1 MQLPM
6 LQIGTLK
13 AKLPIIQGGMAVR
26 ISTAPLAAAVANEG
40 GIGIIAGTGM
50 SVGELREEIR
60 KARQLSKGIIGVNV
74 MFAVREFANLVVAAL
89 EEGIDLVVSGAGF
102 SRDIFGWGK
111 KYNRAI
117 VPIVST
123 PRLAVMAEKLG
134 ASAVVVEGVEAGGHL
149 GTREQL
155 KNIISSVRN
164 TIKIPIIA
172 AGGITTGK
180 DIVEA
185 LKLGANGVQMGT
197 RFAASEE
204 SNASQEFKSLYL
216 AAKESDL
223 VFVQSPVG
231 LEGRAIRNEFV
242 KKLEAK
248 TPLEP
253 WRCENCLKECSRR
266 FCILSAL
273 DNAQKGSL
281 KNGLVFAGTGVANIK
296 EILPVKKIISKLL
309 AEADE
314 YMREGENSF

>member
-13 AKLPIIQGGMAVR
+13 AKIPIIQGGMAVR

-40 GIGIIAGTGM
+40 GIGVIAGTGM
-50 SVGELREEIR
+50 SVAELREEIKR
-60 KARQLSKGIIGVNV
+60 ARRLSKGIIGVNV
-74 MFAVREFANLVVAAL
+74 MFAVREFANLVIAAL
-89 EEGIDLVVSGAGF
+89 EEGIDLVISGAGF

-123 PRLAVMAEKLG
+123 PRLAMMAERLG

-149 GTREQL
+149 GTKEQL

-197 RFAASEE
+197 KFAASEE
-204 SNASQEFKSLYL
+204 SNASQAFKNLYL
-216 AAKESDL
+216 SAKETDL

-231 LEGRAIRNEFV
+231 LEGRAIRNEFIRA
-242 KKLEAK
+242 LEAK
-248 TPLEP
+248 KPLKP
-253 WRCENCLKECSRR
+253 WRCENCLKECSRK

-273 DNAQKGSL
+273 ENAQKGNL
-281 KNGLVFAGTGVANIK
+281 EEGLVFAGTGVTGITQ
-296 EILPVKKIISKLL
+296 ILPVKKIISSLL
-309 AEADE
+309 TEVNE
-314 YMREGENSF
+314 YLKKGEDSF